1 MLGWLWT
8 FGKYIYK
15 ILKRKEE
22 KLQSQLDLI
31 QEAILQ
37 IQKLQQEQQQQI
49 TTLKDQI
56 QKMGHD
62 QPLCQPQHVR
72 LKPHV
77 VQPGQSM
84 LGYQA

>member
-56 QKMGHD
+56 QKMSYD
-62 QPLCQPQHVR
+62 QPQHVR
-72 LKPHV
+72 LKPNIM
-77 VQPGQSM
+77 QPGQTM
-84 LGYQA
+84 LDYRA